1 MSRLLLWVVD
11 RPAVAAALL
20 VGVSAILASQV
31 PRIEMDTS
39 AESFMVEKD
48 PARAFYEEAK
58 RKFGSDNLTVVLV
71 KADDVFAPAALRAVK
86 RLSDALEGLDG
97 VSRVE
102 SLTTV
107 KNIRGDDGALNT
119 DPLIG
124 RDIPSDPA
132 ALAAIRA
139 DALGNRVFVPNL
151 VAPDGRA
158 TAVVAYTAGGAHF
171 NRHFTQEVERLIAQV
186 TTPGLRIFQM
196 GEPFAK
202 TTYASYIE
210 RDQLTLIPLSIAVL
224 LLVLFLAFRTLEGM
238 LIPLITGVVSIVWT
252 VGIMALIGIPLNAM
266 TAAVPSLLIAIGFTE
281 DVHMVAAYEE
291 LVAHGLDKLTAIRT
305 MLRESG
311 LPLLVTSA
319 TTVLGFLTLV
329 FTDIT
334 GLVQFG
340 WASSIGLT
348 ANFVITMLGVPLLLM
363 FWPVPRRVRHSAAG
377 DAPPRGVILPL
388 MEWLAGFIV
397 RQRRA
402 VWLVTVL
409 VTLASLAGWYSLR
422 VDTDFMSYFPER
434 SEIRQRS
441 SELHRSLA
449 GANLFYLVVDTGME
463 DGVKNPRVLRAIA
476 GLQDYLARTG
486 RVDASVSVADYLRK
500 MHREMH
506 AGDRAFEVI
515 PDSPDLIAQYLLL
528 LEGKDLGKYVDFNGA
543 TANIVVRHDVTSSFE
558 LNKLLAGI
566 DGFVAS
572 TFPRNVRV
580 RATGESILVNNAA
593 DYMAV
598 NEFTSFGST
607 LLIIGV
613 IHALLFMSLRAG
625 GLSLIPNV
633 LPIISSFGIMGLLN
647 IPLNTGTAF
656 VATVAIGIAVDDTVH
671 HMVTYNRQL
680 NLHHD
685 QTRAMVETLRSEGRP
700 IIYVSLALA
709 AGFFVLMFSSFVPTR
724 QLGFLSGLV
733 MLLAMVAELVL
744 TPLLMHSTRLVTLW
758 NVVQVKM
765 AREVVRTA
773 PLLRGLS
780 TWEARKIVLLGGL
793 RSLRAGEHLVRK
805 GEAGRELYMV
815 VSGSLRAYD
824 VDAEGGEVTFG
835 THGSAAMLGEVAVL
849 GDGVRSANL
858 VAESDTEV
866 LVISDAALD
875 RIQRRFPFTAAK
887 LYRNI
892 ATVLCE
898 RLRDSTEARL
908 VAQAAQRKA
917 EAGSTIFLRD

>member
-1 MSRLLLWVVD
+1 VSRLLLWVVD
-11 RPAVAAALL
+11 RPAIAAALL
-20 VGVSAILASQV
+20 VGVTVILGSQV
-31 PRIEMDTS
+31 PRIEVDTS

-58 RKFGSDNLTVVLV
+58 RRFGSDNLTVVLV
-71 KADDVFAPAALRAVK
+71 EAGDVFTAPALATVK
-86 RLSDALEGLDG
+86 RLSDALERLDG
-97 VSRVE
+97 VTRVE

-107 KNIRGDDGALNT
+107 NNIRGTDGTLST
-119 DPLIG
+119 EPLIG
-124 RDIPSDPA
+124 RDIPTAPA
-132 ALAAIRA
+132 ALAAVKA

-151 VAPDGRA
+151 VAADARA
-158 TAVVAYTAGGAHF
+158 TAVIAYTAGGAHF
-171 NRHFTQEVERLIAQV
+171 NRQFTDKVEELIAQV
-186 TTPGLRIFQM
+186 RTPGLRIFQM
-196 GEPFAK
+196 GEPFSKVA
-202 TTYASYIE
+202 YASYIE

-238 LIPLITGVVSIVWT
+238 LIPLVTGVVSIVWT
-252 VGIMALIGIPLNAM
+252 VGIMAMIGMPLNAM

-281 DVHMVAAYEE
+281 DVHMIAVYEE
-291 LVAHGLDKLTAIRT
+291 LVAHGHDKLTAIRT

-334 GLVQFG
+334 GMVQFG

-348 ANFVITMLGVPLLLM
+348 ANFIITMLGVPLLLM
-363 FWPVPRRVRHSAAG
+363 LWPVPRGVRPAAAG
-377 DAPPRGVILPL
+377 HARPGPIPRL
-388 MEWLAGFIV
+388 MEWLAGVIV
-397 RQRRA
+397 RRQRM

-409 VTLASLAGWYSLR
+409 VTVASLAGWYSLR
-422 VDTDFMSYFPER
+422 IDTDFMSYFPER
-434 SEIRQRS
+434 SEIRQRAG
-441 SELHRSLA
+441 ELNRVLA
-449 GANLFYLVVDTGME
+449 GAQVFYLVVDTGVE

-486 RVDASVSVADYLRK
+486 RVDATVSVADYLRK
-500 MHREMH
+500 MHREVNG
-506 AGDRAFEVI
+506 GDRAWEII

-528 LEGKDLGKYVDFNGA
+528 LEGQELGKYVDFSS
-543 TANIVVRHDVTSSFE
+543 TSANIVVRHNVTSSYE
-558 LNKLLAGI
+558 LGQVLAGI
-566 DGFVAS
+566 DAFVAS
-572 TFPRNVRV
+572 TFPRNVHV
-580 RATGESILVNNAA
+580 RATGEGLLVNNAA

-607 LLIIGV
+607 LFIIGV
-613 IHALLFMSLRAG
+613 IHALLFMSVRAG
-625 GLSLIPNV
+625 VLSLIPNV
-633 LPIISSFGIMGLLN
+633 LPIIASFGIMGLLK

-671 HMVTYNRQL
+671 HMVTYNRHL
-680 NLHHD
+680 NAHND

-724 QLGFLSGLV
+724 QLGFLSGVV
-733 MLLAMVAELVL
+733 MLIAMVAELVL

-758 NVVQVKM
+758 NVLNVKM
-765 AREVVRTA
+765 ARDVVRSA

-793 RSLRAGEHLVRK
+793 RTLPAGEHLVRK
-805 GEAGRELYMV
+805 GETGRELYMV
-815 VSGSLRAYD
+815 VSGHLRAYD
-824 VDAEGGEVTFG
+824 VDTAGGEVTFG

-858 VAESDTEV
+858 VAESEAEV

-892 ATVLCE
+892 ATVLSQ
-898 RLRDSTEARL
+898 RLRDQTQARL
-908 VAQAAQRKA
+908 AAQAAQRTA
-917 EAGSTIFLRD
+917 EAGSTTFLRE